1 MTDPAELPLDG
12 LTEKQRWFLDVLAED
27 FNPVRAARVVG
38 MGQAEYDKFTNDPV
52 VAPLLKRAQT
62 SAAARIQAERNPT
75 GTVVSDD
82 TDSDPREFVKREI
95 RAMLDDLKAER
106 ISPGQATAGR
116 GLLEA
121 YAKVTG
127 IISQDINVNVRK
139 SVGTMTTA
147 ELEDAVARGTKPK
160 IIDVTPQSISQS
172 VPQPE
177 PGR

>member
-1 MTDPAELPLDG
+1 MTDPASTPEPDALS
-12 LTEKQRWFLDVLAED
+12 EKQRWFLDVLAED

-38 MGQAEYDKFTNDPV
+38 MGQAEYDKFTNDPMI
-52 VAPLLKRAQT
+52 APLLRRAQA
-62 SAAARIQAERNPT
+62 SAAARIQSDRDPK
-75 GTVVSDD
+75 GTAVSADD
-82 TDSDPREFVKREI
+82 DSDPREFVKREI

-139 SVGTMTTA
+139 SVGTMSTA
-147 ELEDAVARGTKPK
+147 ELEDLVSKGPK
-160 IIDVTPQSISQS
+160 RPVIDLVSTPT
-172 VPQPE
+172 PQPE
-177 PGR
+177 PDR